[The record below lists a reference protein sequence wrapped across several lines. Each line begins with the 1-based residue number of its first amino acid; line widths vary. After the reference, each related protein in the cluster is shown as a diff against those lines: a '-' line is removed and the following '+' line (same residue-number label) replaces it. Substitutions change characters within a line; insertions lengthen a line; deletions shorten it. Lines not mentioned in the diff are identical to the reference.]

1 MAKNNSKKPLF
12 TIDIL
17 LDKFTDYLRDQNFTE
32 DSIVKYKGVHVFFDS
47 NFRGQVMK
55 GQEKNFMDL
64 VPKLLFTKSFSD
76 IYKDRNGN
84 VIKVLTG
91 WDIINNIITGI
102 DNGLFKNKMLSKKTK
117 TESNYQSYANKF
129 FKFIK
134 TIYGNRNSKY
144 HITKLTKVYNIPK
157 LSAADLAVLR
167 GEDGEIYLNNKLRTK
182 FKSRLR
188 CQDRTS
194 GDKIWLP
201 LRFIGKIYSADK
213 KAYEKKNP
221 GKKKKNKF
229 SEWLDDLVGSINIH
243 YDDNNGKVEH
253 LTINDGVS
261 LWLKPLK
268 RGSKVHD
275 VIIFDSNGSHYTV
288 LTPTGK
294 GNKKECMKVR
304 DISEIAIDHVK
315 SIDRILRDLSDEVHN
330 YQNNQLV
337 QLMKVSEK
345 YKAIQTEEEPDED
358 KAVNELLKP
367 GKYKIN
373 LTKLTKELDL
383 IKNDGLLRL
392 MASKYNSQK
401 SNGETFQDIFERG
414 NKTYYGIIET
424 GIKQANSKDN
434 KEMTLYQELNNNYPT
449 GSLLIDFSDSKQLRG
464 ENINKIEG
472 FKLEDIINRI

>member
-1 MAKNNSKKPLF
+1 MAKNNSNKPLF

-243 YDDNNGKVEH
+243 YYNENNGKVEH

-315 SIDRILRDLSDEVHN
+315 SIDRTLRDLSDEVNN
-330 YQNNQLV
+330 YYNNQLV

-373 LTKLTKELDL
+373 LTKLTKELGL

-424 GIKQANSKDN
+424 EIIDQNGVN
-434 KEMTLYQELNNNYPT
+434 MTLYQELTDNLSQT
-449 GSLLIDFSDSKQLRG
+449 GSLTISKSTSPCLNGQNVNGIQGFQLGTIID
-464 ENINKIEG
+464 KI
-472 FKLEDIINRI
+472 